1 MEKPRD
7 QDEIERHFLRKEVFP
22 IVEEF
27 YSNYIVGTKLR
38 SPFYKNSS
46 SS

>member
-7 QDEIERHFLRKEVFP
+7 EDEIERHFLRAEVFP

-27 YSNYIVGTKLR
+27 YKHYIDGTKVR

-46 SS
+46 SI